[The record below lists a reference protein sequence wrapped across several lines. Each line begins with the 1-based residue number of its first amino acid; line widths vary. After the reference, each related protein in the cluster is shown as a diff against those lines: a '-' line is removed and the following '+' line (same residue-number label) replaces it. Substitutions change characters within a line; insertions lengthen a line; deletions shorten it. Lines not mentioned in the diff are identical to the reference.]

1 MIYTLFKHELYTIT
15 SNKRYIASLVIQLL
29 LLFAILPVFSTF
41 LATGSVSI
49 ITPALN
55 EFVPIGIV
63 DESQNSFLLREALL
77 QNKKIE
83 VITLQKFDTSA
94 FEKGRVAGVLLI
106 PSDYDE
112 TLNRVLEVKLVT
124 DASNIKVGVVYDAV
138 FPSISTASRQLTNK
152 RREEFGVTIEDPI
165 VVKKELL
172 KPLIIE
178 DGQQK
183 FSSFFL
189 SYLIPLML
197 FFPIFTVGSIIL
209 DSVVGERERKTVES
223 LLVTPLRRGDVLVS
237 KFLSASFFVAFQII
251 LWLII
256 FYINGFPIQNS
267 FTVFIIVLIIDS
279 AIISTA
285 FLFAYYSRTVKEANI
300 LLMLLYTTLFIGLI
314 VSLSINFFDTSL
326 FSTPFT
332 IISDL
337 VVGEN
342 PGMIFWSSILL
353 LYTGVVLAA
362 NIRLVER
369 DDIIFGP
376 RPSVFE
382 LFSDLS
388 LWLFDFGRA
397 GYVYLTF
404 VFGIF
409 AILYTTIIEVVVG
422 IFIVFSFGFTILL
435 VPIFALIEEMIKPA
449 GLYLLAGKREVNKR
463 EAIAIGVLS
472 GIMFF
477 ALESLIFAAATYY
490 LFPERLISILELR
503 ISTTMVVHAITSGI
517 VGYGIFKKKNF
528 TFFLLIATLI
538 HSVFNLVV
546 TGGGL

>member
-15 SNKRYIASLVIQLL
+15 SNKRYIASLGIQLL

-55 EFVPIGIV
+55 EFVPIGVV

-83 VITLQKFDTSA
+83 VTILQKYDVNVL
-94 FEKGRVAGVLLI
+94 EKGSVAGVLLI

-112 TLNRVLEVKLVT
+112 TLNKVLEVKLVT
-124 DASNIKVGVVYDAV
+124 DASNMKVRVVYDAV
-138 FPSISTASRQLTNK
+138 FPSISAASGQLTLK
-152 RREEFGVTIEDPI
+152 RREEFGVTIEDPL

-178 DGQQK
+178 EGQKK

-189 SYLIPLML
+189 SYLVPLML

-209 DSVVGERERKTVES
+209 DSVVGERERKTIES
-223 LLVTPLRRGDVLVS
+223 LFVTPLRRGDVLVS

-251 LWLII
+251 LWLMI
-256 FYINGFPIQNS
+256 FYIYGFPIQNS
-267 FTVFIIVLIIDS
+267 STVFIMVLIIDS

-285 FLFAYYSRTVKEANI
+285 LLFAYYSRTVKEANI
-300 LLMLLYTTLFIGLI
+300 LLMLLYTTLFVGLI

-342 PGMIFWSSILL
+342 PGMIFWSSMIL
-353 LYTGVVLAA
+353 LYTVVVLAA

-369 DDIIFGP
+369 DDIVFGP

-388 LWLFDFGRA
+388 LWLFESGRA
-397 GYVYLTF
+397 GYVYLPL

-409 AILYTTIIEVVVG
+409 AILYATMIEVVVG
-422 IFIVFSFGFTILL
+422 IFIVFSFGFTNLL
-435 VPIFALIEEMIKPA
+435 VPIFALIEEVVKPV
-449 GLYLLAGKREVNKR
+449 GLYLLAGKREVNKK
-463 EAIAIGVLS
+463 EAVAIGMLS

-490 LFPERLISILELR
+490 LFPERLLSILELR

-517 VGYGIFKKKNF
+517 VGYGIFKKDNF
-528 TFFLLIATLI
+528 IFFLLIATLI